1 MLQPPKNLKTIPNTT
16 QVTFEGK
23 VFTTFMEARQDF
35 RVSRTNRMYDQQAV
49 KEVSA
54 ILGIPEAEA
63 DAILAGKIPVKIDEK
78 GKSAIYDRAHA
89 KNLLAPEPIDMVE
102 VEDGEEEAEGEEA
115 GEGEGKDIP
124 AEEGDENEPRYR

>member
-54 ILGIPEAEA
+54 IFGIPEAEA

-89 KNLLAPEPIDMVE
+89 KNLLAPEPIDMAE
-102 VEDGEEEAEGEEA
+102 VEDGEDEENEEADE
-115 GEGEGKDIP
+115 
-124 AEEGDENEPRYR
+124 DENGAADSAE